1 MFLFGCRVSLVKNSG
16 FLNLVS
22 FMSWS
27 PQRRIPFH
35 TGEVTPSSRHNATFP
50 DQDQGAQDAG
60 GAFICARNH
69 PECREHFP
77 MGWKWLVLL
86 GRKTRKRSLLYHP
99 GPESSSKSKRNI
111 YVP

>member
-1 MFLFGCRVSLVKNSG
+1 MFLFGCGVSLVKNSG

-50 DQDQGAQDAG
+50 DQDQGGPGRRRCFHMRAKSPRMSRAFPNGLEMAGSIGTQDTKEISA
-60 GAFICARNH
+60 I
-69 PECREHFP
+69 
-77 MGWKWLVLL
+77 
-86 GRKTRKRSLLYHP
+86 
-99 GPESSSKSKRNI
+99 SSRTG
-111 YVP
+111 VFFQEQT

>member
-1 MFLFGCRVSLVKNSG
+1 MVKNSG

-27 PQRRIPFH
+27 PQRTIPFH

-50 DQDQGAQDAG
+50 DQDQGGPGRRRCFHMRAKSPRMSRA
-60 GAFICARNH
+60 
-69 PECREHFP
+69 FP

-99 GPESSSKSKRNI
+99 EPESSSKSKRNI